1 MIGRVTQQ
9 GLQFNAL
16 RNLQH
21 NLGRMSDL
29 QLQLSSGKVITK
41 ASDDPAG
48 MVDAMRIR
56 SDQRANA
63 QHARNAQDGLGWLT
77 TVDSAVNTSLS
88 LLRRARDLTVQA
100 GNSGAL
106 SDSAREAIAIE
117 LEQTAEALREQA
129 NTQYLGRSVFAGTT
143 NAPAAFIKNAD
154 GTYSFTG
161 TPGSEVQRR
170 VADTTTVRVD
180 SVGTKVFGGAD
191 TNGDGV
197 LDGGTVFDTLNQ
209 IAAGLRGAGG
219 MDPSAGLNAI
229 DGHLNTML
237 KEVASVGARTNQLLS
252 AQEVIADRKVM
263 LGAQLSDV
271 EDADLA
277 ATIVELQMQEVAY
290 SSALNATSRAL
301 QPSLLDFLR

>member
-9 GLQFNAL
+9 GLQFSAL
-16 RNLQH
+16 RNLQQ

-56 SDQRANA
+56 SDRRANT
-63 QHARNAQDGLGWLT
+63 QHARNVQDGVGWLT

-129 NTQYLGRSVFAGTT
+129 NAQYLGRSVFAGTSNAGEAFT
-143 NAPAAFIKNAD
+143 NNGD
-154 GTYSFTG
+154 GTYAFNG
-161 TPGSEVQRR
+161 TPGAAVERR
-170 VADTTTVRVD
+170 VADNTAARVD
-180 SVGTKVFGGAD
+180 SVGTAVFGVP
-191 TNGDGV
+191 GD
-197 LDGGTVFDTLNQ
+197 TVFETLNM
-209 IAAGLRGAGG
+209 IAAGLRSGTPPTVPTLTA
-219 MDPSAGLNAI
+219 SAGLDAI
-229 DGHLNTML
+229 DNHMNAML
-237 KEVASVGARTNQLLS
+237 KEVASVGARTNQIEN
-252 AQEVIADRKVM
+252 AREAIADRKVM
-263 LGAQLSDV
+263 LDSQLSDV

-290 SSALNATSRAL
+290 ASALNATSRAL